1 MRVYASF
8 MYLNP
13 GMEDRRK
20 SGATDSYKQLC
31 GDLGLNLGPLEE
43 QPLRLMTKRSPHSS
57 CLVLITNP
65 E

>member
-1 MRVYASF
+1 MHVYASF

-13 GMEDRRK
+13 GVGDRRK

-43 QPLRLMTKRSPHSS
+43 HPL
-57 CLVLITNP
+57 
-65 E
+65 

>member
-43 QPLRLMTKRSPHSS
+43 QPL
-57 CLVLITNP
+57 
-65 E
+65 